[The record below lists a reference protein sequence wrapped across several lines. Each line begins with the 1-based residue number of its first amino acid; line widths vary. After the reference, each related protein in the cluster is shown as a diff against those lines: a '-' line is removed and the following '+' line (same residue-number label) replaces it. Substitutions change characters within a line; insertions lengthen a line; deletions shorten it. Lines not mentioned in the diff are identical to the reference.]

1 MLRGTAREDCD
12 TKNFLSQPKKVLVT
26 LIRFICSF
34 FSTARR
40 TNQEAPP
47 QLSGFWVR
55 RYGRRRGLRNSLRSD
70 SPRPFPSVFLA
81 TSPPDKGGIGGSCL
95 YSNPL
100 ALWALPLYSLTETP
114 RKATGHGR
122 GEGEMYF
129 PFASAPILYAT
140 PRNATGHGKGGVW
153 E

>member
-1 MLRGTAREDCD
+1 MNPEGLP
-12 TKNFLSQPKKVLVT
+12 F
-26 LIRFICSF
+26 FI
-34 FSTARR
+34 
-40 TNQEAPP
+40 N
-47 QLSGFWVR
+47 
-55 RYGRRRGLRNSLRSD
+55 
-70 SPRPFPSVFLA
+70 PSVLR
-81 TSPPDKGGIGGSCL
+81 TPPL
-95 YSNPL
+95 YFAVQNAGEEGESNPPLIADSINSFYCFCFNPL
-100 ALWALPLYSLTETP
+100 ALRALPLYSLTETP